1 MAETNTK
8 NGKTSKILVIGSSN
22 TDMVVRAKQ
31 LPRPGETVLGGKF
44 VMVPGGKGAN
54 QAVSVARL
62 GGNLTFVCK
71 VGDDVFGKQTL
82 ALLEKEGIDT
92 SYIFT
97 DMEEASGVAL
107 ITVDEKAENCIAVA
121 SGANANLTE
130 DDIKSIEQVIDNAD
144 YILLQ
149 LEVPLETVEFVVRTA
164 AGKGKKVV
172 LNPAPAQSLSPEL
185 LADLY
190 LVTPNETE
198 AEMLSGVRI
207 TDERSACEAAKRL
220 LGKGVEHVIITL
232 GSSGALYAGADRM
245 KLFPAYKVKALDTT
259 AAGDVFNG
267 ALLVAM
273 SEGCGWDE
281 SIRFAAK
288 AAAISV
294 TRLGAQS
301 SVPNRSEV
309 ESFVQ

>member
-1 MAETNTK
+1 
-8 NGKTSKILVIGSSN
+8 
-22 TDMVVRAKQ
+22 
-31 LPRPGETVLGGKF
+31 
-44 VMVPGGKGAN
+44 
-54 QAVSVARL
+54 
-62 GGNLTFVCK
+62 
-71 VGDDVFGKQTL
+71 
-82 ALLEKEGIDT
+82 
-92 SYIFT
+92 
-97 DMEEASGVAL
+97 ME
-107 ITVDEKAENCIAVA
+107 
-121 SGANANLTE
+121 
-130 DDIKSIEQVIDNAD
+130 
-144 YILLQ
+144 
-149 LEVPLETVEFVVRTA
+149 
-164 AGKGKKVV
+164 
-172 LNPAPAQSLSPEL
+172 
-185 LADLY
+185 
-190 LVTPNETE
+190 
-198 AEMLSGVRI
+198 
-207 TDERSACEAAKRL
+207 
-220 LGKGVEHVIITL
+220 KGVEHVIITL